1 MPLQKY
7 INVKQLLNTV
17 RPVYAS
23 INSRLHGSLDILRI
37 AGTNFAKA
45 RAPEAAAS
53 MAYYTL
59 FSIFPLILVLVSFA
73 SFALKSQF
81 VQDQILSY
89 IVDIFPIS
97 PELILT
103 NIENVLSK
111 RGAVGFLAL
120 IGLMWSASNMFNT
133 ISLNIDRAWP
143 NSNGHSFIERRVM
156 GFAILF
162 GLAILVVILWF
173 LNALIKIDFVD
184 KLIVFF
190 KIPILST
197 NLWEILVLLAPLMF
211 RLLMY
216 WIMFQWLP
224 KATVKPMEA
233 LAGAVFTL
241 AVSELIAL
249 AMNWYLSSQWV
260 RYELIYG
267 SLGRIIALLL
277 WVYLTSFLI
286 LFGAH
291 ISSAVAEV
299 TREKTKT
306 IVAEI

>member
-241 AVSELIAL
+241 VVSELIAL